1 MKIRRFNQ
9 ITESDD
15 YIEYTLED
23 SQKLASNILNE
34 WERPESIK
42 NNDDFQKGRML
53 GALETILILNG
64 KLQGGKT
71 YAQDDEN
78 FTTKMIRLT
87 KSFLEEPTVEPPTDD
102 DDKLE

>member
-1 MKIRRFNQ
+1 MTFETKYCSYCKVRHPI
-9 ITESDD
+9 
-15 YIEYTLED
+15 
-23 SQKLASNILNE
+23 
-34 WERPESIK
+34 
-42 NNDDFQKGRML
+42 DDFQKGRML